1 MENIKCAYSE
11 VYEIINLMSYDLRSK
26 IPSKFINLIMT
37 QKDEN
42 YIPQI
47 ARNIPLEEQNL
58 REETISIL
66 AYLKLN
72 CFCDNEEKK
81 QFMKMLN
88 ENERKYQ
95 EELRDKYNPDDL
107 FKKDNVEQ
115 YENTKREV
123 TNQDMQMIRY
133 QKESFF
139 VKIFNKLK
147 NFFENRK

>member
-26 IPSKFINLIMT
+26 IPSKFIDLIMA

-42 YIPQI
+42 YIPKI
-47 ARNIPLEEQNL
+47 ARDIPLKEQNL

-81 QFMKMLN
+81 QFVKMLN
-88 ENERKYQ
+88 ENERNYQ
-95 EELRDKYNPDDL
+95 EESRERYNPDNL
-107 FKKDNVEQ
+107 FVNKETKVETIEKSVAMVK
-115 YENTKREV
+115 Y
-123 TNQDMQMIRY
+123 
-133 QKESFF
+133 KESIFI
-139 VKIFNKLK
+139 KIK
-147 NFFENRK
+147 NWFKRTI

>member
-42 YIPQI
+42 YIPKI

-95 EELRDKYNPDDL
+95 EELRERYNPDNL
-107 FKKDNVEQ
+107 FVNKVTKVETIEKSVAMVK
-115 YENTKREV
+115 Y
-123 TNQDMQMIRY
+123 
-133 QKESFF
+133 KESIFI
-139 VKIFNKLK
+139 KIK
-147 NFFENRK
+147 NWFKRTI

>member
-26 IPSKFINLIMT
+26 IPSKFINLIMA
-37 QKDEN
+37 QKDEK
-42 YIPQI
+42 YIPKI
-47 ARNIPLEEQNL
+47 ARDIPLEEQNL

-81 QFMKMLN
+81 QFVKMLN

-95 EELRDKYNPDDL
+95 EELKEKYNPDTL
-107 FKKDNVEQ
+107 FVNKVSKVETIEKSVAMVE
-115 YENTKREV
+115 YKELFFIKIKNWFKR
-123 TNQDMQMIRY
+123 TI
-133 QKESFF
+133 
-139 VKIFNKLK
+139 
-147 NFFENRK
+147 

>member
-26 IPSKFINLIMT
+26 IPSKFIDLIMA

-42 YIPQI
+42 YIPKI
-47 ARNIPLEEQNL
+47 ARDIPLKEQNL

-81 QFMKMLN
+81 QFVKMLN

-95 EELRDKYNPDDL
+95 EELRERYNPDNL
-107 FKKDNVEQ
+107 FVNKETKVETIEKSVAMVK
-115 YENTKREV
+115 Y
-123 TNQDMQMIRY
+123 
-133 QKESFF
+133 KESIFI
-139 VKIFNKLK
+139 KIK
-147 NFFENRK
+147 NWFKRTI

>member
-42 YIPQI
+42 YTPKI
-47 ARNIPLEEQNL
+47 ARNISLEEQNL

-72 CFCDNEEKK
+72 CFCDDEEKK
-81 QFMKMLN
+81 QFVKMLN

-95 EELRDKYNPDDL
+95 KELRDKYNPNNL
-107 FKKDNVEQ
+107 FVNKETKVEAI
-115 YENTKREV
+115 EKSV
-123 TNQDMQMIRY
+123 TMVEY
-133 QKESFF
+133 KESFLT
-139 VKIFNKLK
+139 KIKKWFKRTIKQIINK
-147 NFFENRK
+147 RTG

>member
-26 IPSKFINLIMT
+26 IPSKFIDLIMA

-47 ARNIPLEEQNL
+47 ARDIPLEKQNL

-95 EELRDKYNPDDL
+95 EELREKYNPDNIFENKEQNISPKENASYSMAIIEYKESIFKRIINKIKEI
-107 FKKDNVEQ
+107 FKK
-115 YENTKREV
+115 
-123 TNQDMQMIRY
+123 
-133 QKESFF
+133 
-139 VKIFNKLK
+139 
-147 NFFENRK
+147 

>member
-26 IPSKFINLIMT
+26 IPSKFINLIMA
-37 QKDEN
+37 QKDEK
-42 YIPQI
+42 YIPKI
-47 ARNIPLEEQNL
+47 ARDIPLEEQNL

-81 QFMKMLN
+81 QFVKMLN

-95 EELRDKYNPDDL
+95 KELRDKYNPNNL
-107 FKKDNVEQ
+107 FVNKETKVEAI
-115 YENTKREV
+115 EKSV
-123 TNQDMQMIRY
+123 TMVEY
-133 QKESFF
+133 KESFLT
-139 VKIFNKLK
+139 KIKKWFKRTIKQIINK
-147 NFFENRK
+147 RTG

>member
-42 YIPQI
+42 YTPKI
-47 ARNIPLEEQNL
+47 ARNISLEEQNL

-81 QFMKMLN
+81 QFVKMLN

-95 EELRDKYNPDDL
+95 EELKEKYNPDTL
-107 FKKDNVEQ
+107 FVNKVSKVETIEKSVAMVE
-115 YENTKREV
+115 YKELFFIKIKNWFKR
-123 TNQDMQMIRY
+123 TI
-133 QKESFF
+133 
-139 VKIFNKLK
+139 
-147 NFFENRK
+147 